1 MSRRSCRAPLS
12 KRVSLLLLA
21 MALVSCTT
29 QGAPTPAALTT
40 PPLPLPT
47 RAPTPTALPVSFY
60 LEQLRLALLKDDV
73 LADAEAAWE
82 TAWQLAPEEDA
93 PTQAI
98 VQREGARLALR
109 QGALELAAERVNAAL
124 RLDPQD
130 AEAWLL
136 AGVIA
141 QRLGDLE
148 TAQAALHTAETLDPA
163 LAEDLFPERWRLALE
178 TGDKEALSQLTQSY
192 LVTHFDAPDAAYYRA
207 EALLATGYPQLA
219 LELLLLRMNTDS
231 PGVLWYTL
239 GRVYLA
245 LNQSQN
251 AVIALETASALLSRG
266 DQSLFLASSDPV
278 RDVSLALGRAYL
290 DLRRCDE
297 ALSLLRLLAT
307 PYPAAAELVETAQ
320 RCPLPAPTPTFR
332 PWMP

>member
-1 MSRRSCRAPLS
+1 MSRRSCRTPLS
-12 KRVSLLLLA
+12 KRVSFLMLV
-21 MALVSCTT
+21 MALVSCAT
-29 QGAPTPAALTT
+29 QGTPTPTALTT
-40 PPLPLPT
+40 SPLPLPT
-47 RAPTPTALPVSFY
+47 RAPMPTALPVSFY
-60 LEQLRLALLKDDV
+60 LEQLRLALLKDDT

-82 TAWQLAPEEDA
+82 AARQLAPEDA
-93 PTQAI
+93 ATQAI

-109 QGALELAAERVNAAL
+109 QGTLELAAERANAAL

-148 TAQAALHTAETLDPA
+148 TAQAALHTAETLNPA
-163 LAEDLFPERWRLALE
+163 LAEELFPARWRLALE
-178 TGDKEALSQLTQSY
+178 TDDKEALNQLAQSY

-219 LELLLLRMNTDS
+219 LEILLLRMNTDS

-307 PYPAAAELVETAQ
+307 PYPAAAELVEEAQ
-320 RCPLPAPTPTFR
+320 RCPLPAPTPTFK

>member
-1 MSRRSCRAPLS
+1 MSRRSCRIPLS
-12 KRVSLLLLA
+12 KRVSFLMLV
-21 MALVSCTT
+21 MALVSCVT
-29 QGAPTPAALTT
+29 QGTPTPTALTT
-40 PPLPLPT
+40 SPLPLPT
-47 RAPTPTALPVSFY
+47 PAPMPTALPVSFY
-60 LEQLRLALLKDDV
+60 LEQLRLALLKDDT

-82 TAWQLAPEEDA
+82 AARQLAPEDA
-93 PTQAI
+93 ATQAI

-109 QGALELAAERVNAAL
+109 QGTLELAAERANAAL

-148 TAQAALHTAETLDPA
+148 TAQAALHTAETLNPA
-163 LAEDLFPERWRLALE
+163 LAEELFPARWRLALE
-178 TGDKEALSQLTQSY
+178 TDDKEALNQLAQSY

-219 LELLLLRMNTDS
+219 LEILLLRMNTDS

-307 PYPAAAELVETAQ
+307 PYPAAAELVEEAQ
-320 RCPLPAPTPTFR
+320 RCPLPAPTPTFK

>member
-1 MSRRSCRAPLS
+1 MYRRSCCTPLS
-12 KRVSLLLLA
+12 KRVSLLVLA
-21 MALVSCTT
+21 ITLASCAT

-40 PPLPLPT
+40 SPLPLPT

-60 LEQLRLALLKDDV
+60 LELLKDAT
-73 LADAEAAWE
+73 LADAEVAWE
-82 TAWQLAPEEDA
+82 AAQRLAPEDA
-93 PTQAI
+93 APQAVI
-98 VQREGARLALR
+98 QREGARLALR
-109 QGALELAAERVNAAL
+109 QGALELAAERANAAL

-163 LAEDLFPERWRLALE
+163 LAEDLFPARWRLALE
-178 TGDKEALSQLTQSY
+178 TGDKEALSQLAQSY

-245 LNQSQN
+245 LNQAQN

-307 PYPAAAELVETAQ
+307 PYPAAAELVEEAQ
-320 RCPLPAPTPTFR
+320 RCPLPAPTPTFK